1 MQLQSQQKTQY
12 LSRGDLTQRWNVSM
26 STIIKLHN
34 DNKLPCI
41 RIGKRF
47 FYPLNQIEA
56 YEIRNSFDP
65 TQATQST
72 YKKYYKS
79 TKINLDD
86 VSKMSIE
93 QIALLSMQE
102 LLELAREVNN
112 NLIEAK
118 GYKSWIDGVIAIKTL
133 RNNQDINHNHSS
145 GRSDYSYYDNY
156 RNYGDYSNYNYSNN
170 SNYNNNSNCRDNINN
185 DRDNISSDIGSS
197 ILEEGKIK

>member
-1 MQLQSQQKTQY
+1 MKMRSQQKTQY
-12 LSRGDLTQRWNVSM
+12 LSRGELTQRWNVSM

-34 DNKLPCI
+34 NNDLPRI

-56 YEIRNSFDP
+56 YETRNSFDP
-65 TQATQST
+65 TQVGYER
-72 YKKYYKS
+72 YKI
-79 TKINLDD
+79 TKINLED

-93 QIALLSMQE
+93 QIALLSTQE
-102 LLELAREVNN
+102 FLELAREVNN

-133 RNNQDINHNHSS
+133 RNNQDINHNHPS

-156 RNYGDYSNYNYSNN
+156 SNYSDYSNYSNN
-170 SNYNNNSNCRDNINN
+170 SNYNSNSNC
-185 DRDNISSDIGSS
+185 RDNISSDIGSS
-197 ILEEGKIK
+197 ILKEGEIK